1 MVPPHGVSF
10 SIPTPII
17 MPRNQYSFMLKL
29 CCTLPIYTPSKEKG
43 MTQVVTSERK
53 QVAVRGFQML
63 VIGIMMN
70 MGLAIIGFLAF
81 LQFLWMLVANEK
93 NAFISD
99 LGSSFRFWYDK
110 AIAFLLG
117 ASEKK
122 PFPWQKV

>member
-10 SIPTPII
+10 SIPSPIVK
-17 MPRNQYSFMLKL
+17 PRNQYSFMLKL

-81 LQFLWMLVANEK
+81 VQFLWMPVANEK
-93 NAFISD
+93 NAFITN

-117 ASEKK
+117 VSEEK